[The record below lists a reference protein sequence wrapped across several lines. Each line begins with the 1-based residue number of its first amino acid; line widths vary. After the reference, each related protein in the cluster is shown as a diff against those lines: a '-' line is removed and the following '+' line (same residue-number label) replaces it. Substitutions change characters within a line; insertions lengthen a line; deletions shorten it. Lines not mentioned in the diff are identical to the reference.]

1 VQRIDLAK
9 RENWEATTNPTKR
22 RPKKDAMAPVA
33 SSDDDEEYVSDGAE
47 TSDSEWD
54 DSDGE
59 DERLGGRT
67 LLWLCQEGQ
76 MDRALEKVVG
86 WDREHPVRVA
96 AWSTDNTSSSHDAGG
111 GGNRIPHQELFQKN
125 TDGNYALHEVLMGGT
140 ADPSALALVRRLV
153 ARYRSDY
160 PVESRIVFQTR
171 PQSHGRTVLHWCAW
185 GNNTSDV
192 VLWKQIMLT
201 YPESL
206 CLRDDKAHGTR
217 TPLEIAKHYW
227 PNSVATP
234 LLERWT
240 QNYLPYRLQRTVH
253 LGAHRHFVTSA
264 LTPFDKNDR
273 KRAGLAPRP
282 WFVASVIGYS
292 LQREMLG
299 LALRILS
306 FVGKGAKVSAGKKK
320 KKKASGSR
328 GTQKVR
334 KRRRVST

>member
-1 VQRIDLAK
+1 MKKEKTGKLTERL
-9 RENWEATTNPTKR
+9 
-22 RPKKDAMAPVA
+22 PKEDAMASVA
-33 SSDDDEEYVSDGAE
+33 SSDDDEEYNMSDGADE
-47 TSDSEWD
+47 GSDDDSEWD

-59 DERLGGRT
+59 DESLGGRT

-76 MDRALEKVVG
+76 MDRALEKVIG
-86 WDREHPVRVA
+86 WDREHPVRGA
-96 AWSTDNTSSSHDAGG
+96 AWRTNNPNSSNDAGDGEG
-111 GGNRIPHQELFQKN
+111 GYRILHQELFQKN
-125 TDGNYALHEVLMGGT
+125 ADGNYALHEVLMGGT

-160 PVESRIVFQTR
+160 PVESRNVFLTR

-185 GNNTSDV
+185 GNNTSDLLV
-192 VLWKQIMLT
+192 WKQIMLT
-201 YPESL
+201 SPESL

-234 LLERWT
+234 LLEQWT

-264 LTPFDKNDR
+264 LTPFDKHDR

-320 KKKASGSR
+320 KKKAGDSR
-328 GTQKVR
+328 GTNKVR
-334 KRRRVST
+334 KRRRLST